1 MLQPADFKIADT
13 EADGQILPGEWMRYA
28 TRGERPDRGGR
39 GGGGIGEGVGGV
51 KVGEPAPK
59 VSAQFLKGD
68 RVLDFSKIKRH
79 TVVVFG
85 SYT

>member
-1 MLQPADFKIADT
+1 M
-13 EADGQILPGEWMRYA
+13 
-28 TRGERPDRGGR
+28 
-39 GGGGIGEGVGGV
+39 
-51 KVGEPAPK
+51 
-59 VSAQFLKGD
+59 KGD